1 MRKDNR
7 RQFIRLKA
15 YHLIKYRPIS
25 DDRKGADR
33 IIASIRDIGAGGI
46 CFVTDD
52 YLPNASLI
60 EIKINFPH
68 LNEPVFALA
77 KVVWVKQI
85 KKTRRYEV
93 GAQFIEIDESVRH
106 FIDEQVKFVENKMHE
121 DKDKF
126 SLFKVLFFRKEGV
139 KKNG

>member
-1 MRKDNR
+1 MRTDNR

-15 YHLIKYRPIS
+15 YHLVKYRPIS
-25 DDRKGADR
+25 EDKKEADR

-68 LNEPVFALA
+68 LNDPVFALA

-85 KKTRRYEV
+85 KKSRRYEI
-93 GAQFIEIDESVRH
+93 GAQFIEIDESVRR
-106 FIDEQVKFVENKMHE
+106 FIDEQVKFVESHMHNKE
-121 DKDKF
+121 EKF
-126 SLFKVLFFRKEGV
+126 NLFKALFFKKEGV

>member
-25 DDRKGADR
+25 EDKKEADR
-33 IIASIRDIGAGGI
+33 IIACIRDIGAGGI

-52 YLPNASLI
+52 YLPNSSLI

-68 LNEPVFALA
+68 LNDPVFALA

-93 GAQFIEIDESVRH
+93 GAQFIEIDESVRS
-106 FIDEQVKFVENKMHE
+106 FIDEQVKFVENKMCAKKE
-121 DKDKF
+121 RF
-126 SLFKVLFFRKEGV
+126 NFLKVLFFRKEGV
-139 KKNG
+139 KKNV